1 MKMTKKIIKNLILV
15 LIVAVIGAGAF
26 IFGGKMK
33 EEITIKVKFFNLK
46 YTLECGQCFRWK
58 EVEEEEN
65 TYIGV
70 IKDRVIKIKQEEDK
84 LLVRSNNME
93 NLEQVVTEY
102 FDLNKDYQKIEQE
115 ISSID
120 NHVKEAVKRSSGL
133 RLLNQDFFET
143 LISYII
149 SANNNI
155 PRISKSVNEISKR
168 YGKKIIFEN
177 EEYYLFPTAQ
187 ELENVSIDEYR
198 KCGVGFRD
206 SYIYSTVKDILEG
219 KFDIYSINDKKTA
232 TLRKELLNLKGVGP
246 KVADCILLFACGRGE
261 VFPIDVWVERVMSV
275 LYFKETNGKMK
286 KRDILEYAYN
296 NFKDYAGIVQQHLFY
311 NMREKMI

>member
-1 MKMTKKIIKNLILV
+1 
-15 LIVAVIGAGAF
+15 
-26 IFGGKMK
+26 MK
-33 EEITIKVKFFNLK
+33 EEITIKVNFFNLK

-58 EVEEEEN
+58 EVEKEEN

-70 IKDRVIKIKQEEDK
+70 IKDRVIKIKQEGDK
-84 LLVRSNNME
+84 IFVRSNNME

-102 FDLNKDYQKIEQE
+102 FDLNKDYQKVEQE

-177 EEYYLFPTAQ
+177 EEYYLFPTAK

>member
-1 MKMTKKIIKNLILV
+1 
-15 LIVAVIGAGAF
+15 
-26 IFGGKMK
+26 MK

-70 IKDRVIKIKQEEDK
+70 IKDRVIKIKQEGDK
-84 LLVRSNNME
+84 IFVRSNNME

-177 EEYYLFPTAQ
+177 EEYYLFPTAK

>member
-1 MKMTKKIIKNLILV
+1 
-15 LIVAVIGAGAF
+15 
-26 IFGGKMK
+26 MK
-33 EEITIKVKFFNLK
+33 EEITIKVNFFNLK

-58 EVEEEEN
+58 EVEDEEN

-70 IKDRVIKIKQEEDK
+70 IKDRVIKIKQEGDK
-84 LLVRSNNME
+84 LFVRSNNME

-102 FDLNKDYQKIEQE
+102 LDLNKDYQKIEQE

>member
-1 MKMTKKIIKNLILV
+1 
-15 LIVAVIGAGAF
+15 
-26 IFGGKMK
+26 MK

-70 IKDRVIKIKQEEDK
+70 IKDRVIKIKQEGDK
-84 LLVRSNNME
+84 LFVRSNNME